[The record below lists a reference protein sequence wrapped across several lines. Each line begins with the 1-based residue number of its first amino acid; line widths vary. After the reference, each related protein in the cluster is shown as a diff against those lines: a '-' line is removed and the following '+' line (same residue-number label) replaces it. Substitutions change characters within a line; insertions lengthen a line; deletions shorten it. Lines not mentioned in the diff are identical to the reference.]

1 MSKSVKRVVK
11 NSFFQTFGAF
21 GITGFNF
28 VLMLGYARIL
38 GPENFGSLVTS
49 QAQVLVWT
57 ILVELGLSHSL
68 IGALTLAEGGRT
80 ELSRQGFRARDLL
93 FRVLLVRL
101 SGAVIGSIFIYFIA
115 RAHAGENEAL
125 FWQEVAFAPHL
136 FALALQQTAVSLA
149 MYRHR
154 QGLSVISNLLGVSV
168 TVVLALTLAWQG
180 ASIPWLLLAQSWGGM
195 LSAFVI
201 FGFFFLQAVDRR
213 RSGQTRRVEKSKT
226 AGGWGGEAWRAL
238 AQDAWPYAISYGVF
252 VLWQRLDQIAA
263 SRLLGFEQG
272 GQYALAVRLVA
283 IPILIATSISF
294 ALFPDLQRVGRD
306 APDKVQ
312 VILGAVS
319 KVIWRYGII
328 GAALILL
335 ALGYLLV
342 PLVPK
347 FQPALKLLPYF
358 VPGVWAF
365 WMQSFLMNS
374 LFGIRRYRLVV
385 LVHLKSLAV
394 YLPSV
399 YWLTVKFDLHGVVWA
414 FNIFCLSMCFFGFR
428 AAISAGVLPADYRL
442 YGSFTKEER
451 ALWPKAG
458 WLTRIFGG
466 RS

>member
-1 MSKSVKRVVK
+1 
-11 NSFFQTFGAF
+11 
-21 GITGFNF
+21 
-28 VLMLGYARIL
+28 
-38 GPENFGSLVTS
+38 
-49 QAQVLVWT
+49 
-57 ILVELGLSHSL
+57 
-68 IGALTLAEGGRT
+68 
-80 ELSRQGFRARDLL
+80 
-93 FRVLLVRL
+93 
-101 SGAVIGSIFIYFIA
+101 
-115 RAHAGENEAL
+115 
-125 FWQEVAFAPHL
+125 
-136 FALALQQTAVSLA
+136 
-149 MYRHR
+149 
-154 QGLSVISNLLGVSV
+154 
-168 TVVLALTLAWQG
+168 
-180 ASIPWLLLAQSWGGM
+180 M

-213 RSGQTRRVEKSKT
+213 RSGQTRRVERSKT

-238 AQDAWPYAISYGVF
+238 DQDAWPYAVSYGAF

-374 LFGIRRYRLVV
+374 LFGIRRYRLAVF
-385 LVHLKSLAV
+385 VHLKSLAV

-428 AAISAGVLPADYRL
+428 AAISAGVLPADYSI
-442 YGSFTKEER
+442 YGSFTEEER

-458 WLTRIFGG
+458 WLARFLGS